1 MQGEALIDG
10 ASACTK
16 FIISCA
22 VIRNVSTTFATASK
36 VQTIQRLPWPPQQY
50 HLASSLISVITHCT
64 VTSTTGNQE
73 SLPEFASR
81 CVGVAWHQIGVD
93 AKQASDRSRRQTR
106 RRFGTASPTSQH
118 SAWNA
123 IQGIWRGIAPNI
135 WGAVLLMLDVRC

>member
-93 AKQASDRSRRQTR
+93 AKQASDRSRRQTSAGSVLLHLPVSILPGMQSR
-106 RRFGTASPTSQH
+106 AFGVASPRTSGV
-118 SAWNA
+118 SY
-123 IQGIWRGIAPNI
+123 
-135 WGAVLLMLDVRC
+135 CSC